1 MLRMKNFNILP
12 TFRGG
17 FTKHQYINGADF
29 LRGAWTV
36 YRFKRGA
43 GEEAGGGVFGGGW
56 YPDAHYEP
64 WCFLFVVLVGAYL
77 VWSYYQLKISSKFFN
92 KIVVVNKR
100 TPCRNSRKSN
110 NT

>member
-29 LRGAWTV
+29 LKRGAWTV

-43 GEEAGGGVFGGGW
+43 REETGGGVFEGG
-56 YPDAHYEP
+56 
-64 WCFLFVVLVGAYL
+64 
-77 VWSYYQLKISSKFFN
+77 
-92 KIVVVNKR
+92 
-100 TPCRNSRKSN
+100 
-110 NT
+110 